1 MKSFSDNINKEM
13 NLPEIPDSSSI
24 KSFSNNI
31 SRGTPDNFSWLE
43 DIMRKLR
50 LHPQERKE
58 PVYQHSP
65 VQPGGGIRDEAW
77 NERAAKVTEELKK
90 ENPVELKFF
99 NVDRLNRLVANLGA
113 AIATG
118 TGGDFS
124 FHDKILREMGYSRED
139 IKKAQNIRKDLPP
152 WGVTRF
158 EIKNLV
164 TKSGWSVNQALKYL
178 KEHKGLWKKKVD
190 VVISGRKAF
199 TPEGVEI
206 KGEFYHK
213 DKGWY

>member
-1 MKSFSDNINKEM
+1 MKSFSDNINEEI
-13 NLPEIPDSSSI
+13 NLPEIPDSLSI
-24 KSFSNNI
+24 KPFSDDI
-31 SRGTPDNFSWLE
+31 SQGTREDFGWLE

-50 LHPQERKE
+50 LHPKERGE
-58 PVYQHSP
+58 PVYRNSP
-65 VQPGGGIRDEAW
+65 VQPGGGIRDVAW
-77 NERAAKVTEELKK
+77 NERATKVTEELKK

-99 NVDRLNRLVANLGA
+99 DVARLNRLVANLGA
-113 AIATG
+113 AMATG

-139 IKKAQNIRKDLPP
+139 IKKAQDIRKDLPP

-158 EIKNLV
+158 EVKNLV
-164 TKSGWSVNQALKYL
+164 EKSGWSVNQALKYL
-178 KEHKGLWKKKVD
+178 KGHKGLWKKKID

-199 TPEGVEI
+199 TPAGVEI